1 VIQPA
6 SARGDGRTLGL
17 ICAAHLVSHFHGL
30 VLVTLFP
37 LLHRQLGLD
46 FVQLGLAITVANVVS
61 ALLQAPMGWVVDH
74 IGPRR
79 VLMAGLCLS
88 GVAYG
93 SFGLF
98 PYAAWLLPASALAGL
113 ANVVYHP
120 SDYAILGA
128 AIEPSRVGRAFSFH
142 TFAGYLGGAIAPPI
156 VLLISTHAGMS
167 AALYFA
173 GLIGPA
179 VAVAL
184 GFAPGLD
191 SVVVA
196 PRAASTSASGSAAPA
211 ARLPLGAL
219 LTPAMLGLTVFFMLL
234 SLSTGAITNFS
245 VVALQAIYGIKLTI
259 ANLALSA
266 FLSATA
272 IGVLAGGFIAD
283 MTRRH
288 GDVAAASFGV
298 TAMIIFLI
306 GTTNLGPVLLI
317 TAMAAAG
324 FLSGMIAPSRDM
336 MVRAAAPPGAA
347 GRAFGIVTTGLAIGG
362 TIGPM
367 VGGWL
372 MDRGAPRF
380 VFYASVLFMLLTV
393 AMALATEW
401 RGRRRAAMAPGRASV
416 AL

>member
-1 VIQPA
+1 MIQPA
-6 SARGDGRTLGL
+6 PPRGEARTLGL
-17 ICAAHLVSHFHGL
+17 ICAAHLVSHFHYL

-46 FVQLGLAITVANVVS
+46 FVQLGLAITVSNVAS
-61 ALLQAPMGWVVDH
+61 ALVQAPMGWVVDH
-74 IGPRR
+74 VGSRR

-98 PYAAWLLPASALAGL
+98 PYAGWLLPASALAGI
-113 ANVVYHP
+113 ANAVYHP

-128 AIEPSRVGRAFSFH
+128 AIEPSRVGRAFSLH
-142 TFAGYLGGAIAPPI
+142 TFAGYLGGAIAPPT
-156 VLLISTHAGMS
+156 VLLIGTHAGMS

-184 GFAPGLD
+184 GLSPGLD
-191 SVVVA
+191 KVA
-196 PRAASTSASGSAAPA
+196 VTPRAAVAGPAPA
-211 ARLPLGAL
+211 ARLPVGAL
-219 LTPAMLGLTVFFMLL
+219 LTPAILGLTLFFALL
-234 SLSTGAITNFS
+234 NLSTGAITSFS
-245 VVALQAIYGIKLTI
+245 VVALQAIYAIKLTV

-266 FLSATA
+266 FLCATA
-272 IGVLAGGFIAD
+272 IGVLAGGVIAD
-283 MTRRH
+283 KTHRH
-288 GDVAAASFGV
+288 GDVAAVAFGV
-298 TAMIIFLI
+298 TALITFLI

-317 TAMAAAG
+317 AAMAAAG

-347 GRAFGIVTTGLAIGG
+347 GRVFGIVTTGFSIGS
-362 TIGPM
+362 TIAPM
-367 VGGWL
+367 LGGWF
-372 MDRGAPRF
+372 MDTGAPRF
-380 VFYASVLFMLLTV
+380 VFYASALFMLLTV
-393 AMALATEW
+393 ALALATEW
-401 RGRRRAAMAPGRASV
+401 RGRRRAAPARTGPSV